1 MWQLLFSKRAD
12 QYIPVYTVQLRILN
26 TTNKYHLSLTLFNTP
41 FIYNTLPDFPCIKNK
56 LDLTGLGCATV
67 MFPEA
72 AALCAAQILALNDH
86 VIWGNVR
93 AKQLNT
99 WIGLKEADKKSRN
112 DK

>member
-1 MWQLLFSKRAD
+1 MVIAFQQKCRLIHST
-12 QYIPVYTVQLRILN
+12 YTVQFRILN
-26 TTNKYHLSLTLFNTP
+26 TTNKYHLLSVV
-41 FIYNTLPDFPCIKNK
+41 YTLPHFPCIKDD

-86 VIWGNVR
+86 VIWSNVR

>member
-26 TTNKYHLSLTLFNTP
+26 TTKKYHLLSVVY
-41 FIYNTLPDFPCIKNK
+41 ILPHFPCIKDK

-86 VIWGNVR
+86 VIWSNVR